1 MITDEFRSSQ
11 AAIRGPLPTAAPPPS
26 SSPSAPREIPSGPAQ
41 GRALLCAVD
50 MEIDPNAMPLNGAT
64 NRTRSCGANLR
75 PAPPSSVHRRCSRSR
90 FAVAPLRICTTLHHF
105 APLCSDFEG
114 GLHLKPSE
122 NVSLAL
128 PMPLQFWSG
137 LQPPRSSAHRP
148 ALTASRLPPR
158 AYRQTQVPPSPD
170 TRNCKTW

>member
-1 MITDEFRSSQ
+1 MIRHASRSIQ
-11 AAIRGPLPTAAPPPS
+11 PATQVPLPSGAQS
-26 SSPSAPREIPSGPAQ
+26 SSSCPSAPREIPSGPAQ
-41 GRALLCAVD
+41 GRPVLCVVD
-50 MEIDPNAMPLNGAT
+50 MGIDPNAMPLNGAT
-64 NRTRSCGANLR
+64 NRTRSCGADLR
-75 PAPPSSVHRRCSRSR
+75 PAPSSSVHRRCSRSR

-128 PMPLQFWSG
+128 PIPLQFWSG

-148 ALTASRLPPR
+148 ALTARLKSLLR
-158 AYRQTQVPPSPD
+158 RTLGTAKR
-170 TRNCKTW
+170 R